1 MTDDEYRSASV
12 LGSPKTQA
20 VHISPVWNTL
30 GTDKKNSGL
39 RISGTWSRCWE
50 NFSYCFLQR
59 SSWRSFSIEWR
70 YRARWTNHKPSS
82 PQKGQACCEVPV
94 APKQCLCRTSL
105 LLSQLIF
112 LSRQLI
118 SSLLKP
124 MEEHTEDAKVEEQVA
139 KLPVGRISHH
149 DSDFLKK

>member
-39 RISGTWSRCWE
+39 RISGTWSRRWE
-50 NFSYCFLQR
+50 NFCFLQR
-59 SSWRSFSIEWR
+59 SSWRSFPIEWW

-105 LLSQLIF
+105 LLSPINFF
-112 LSRQLI
+112 LRQLI

-124 MEEHTEDAKVEEQVA
+124 MEEHTEDAKVSEEVA
-139 KLPVGRISHH
+139 KLPVSWISHH
-149 DSDFLKK
+149 GGDFLKN